1 MICGDEPG
9 RRADNAPDKMPHRG
23 DLWCRRAQIGLAS
36 WGRVVRIRPS
46 IRGRKSRLLEIKAS
60 CTDLLERFMKAGRVA
75 LAVIA
80 IAAVTSAQ
88 AEARSH
94 HRYSHYGCHLY
105 DDYTHSN
112 ALSASSYI
120 YPAANWGP
128 FFRCHMYYSPVFVAP
143 PAPYVY

>member
-1 MICGDEPG
+1 LVPRGENTAVTT
-9 RRADNAPDKMPHRG
+9 RAESQG
-23 DLWCRRAQIGLAS
+23 FF
-36 WGRVVRIRPS
+36 
-46 IRGRKSRLLEIKAS
+46 RKHGS
-60 CTDLLERFMKAGRVA
+60 LERFMKAGRLA

-94 HRYSHYGCHLY
+94 HRHSHYGRQLY

-112 ALSASSYI
+112 ALSGYSYI